1 MGASW
6 AILRNS
12 YCTAIASRVQAV
24 TAGLS
29 AIGRT
34 AAAGPG
40 RALTGPPTGGGRQ
53 ARPRIR
59 MGEVELVDLRL
70 LPGSLLGSSRLVG
83 RVRNRSPRYT
93 LTQLRLMLT
102 MRDCTGP
109 ADGEVVGESEE
120 FIFTKVPPGQARDLD
135 ESVHFSKLGQP
146 RGKRQWD
153 DRILEILGK

>member
-12 YCTAIASRVQAV
+12 YCTAIASRVQAF
-24 TAGLS
+24 T
-29 AIGRT
+29 T

-70 LPGSLLGSSRLVG
+70 LRGTC
-83 RVRNRSPRYT
+83 RS
-93 LTQLRLMLT
+93 
-102 MRDCTGP
+102 
-109 ADGEVVGESEE
+109 
-120 FIFTKVPPGQARDLD
+120 
-135 ESVHFSKLGQP
+135 
-146 RGKRQWD
+146 
-153 DRILEILGK
+153 